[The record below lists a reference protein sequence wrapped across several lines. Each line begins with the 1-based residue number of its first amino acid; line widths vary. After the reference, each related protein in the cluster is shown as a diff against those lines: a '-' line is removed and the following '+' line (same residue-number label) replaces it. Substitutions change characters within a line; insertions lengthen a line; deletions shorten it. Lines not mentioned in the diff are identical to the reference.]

1 MRLIALLLVTAACG
15 PAIASADPPPASAS
29 AAASGTAPAPA
40 TATVSATATATA
52 RKLHATPL
60 GERAITG
67 DVRGLAF
74 QTVPELRVAVNVG
87 GALQVLD
94 SSLRPVQLPAHTW
107 RPGDPLL
114 VVGPDAFDAKGGA
127 RRDVPIPKSLT
138 CQGRAFSA
146 DGSRMSVDCQDASGD
161 EATHVFDVT
170 TGAEIG
176 VFAEFQTAA
185 PVRSGTITQSGNF
198 IFWASRA
205 TGAFE
210 EIKSH
215 VTGPVM
221 SSHSVMSPDEHALFT
236 TVDRNWYSS
245 DTSPARMLDPKNGRE
260 LFTLPRDVETVVFS
274 PSSRTFAAVHSSR
287 WGDMEHAAPT
297 SRTWITIHSL
307 LEPAALVRLP
317 SEDVALVAISPGD
330 DRVAVYG
337 GGTLRLYALGAD

>member
-15 PAIASADPPPASAS
+15 PAIASADPPSAPTS
-29 AAASGTAPAPA
+29 APA
-40 TATVSATATATA
+40 TATASATA
-52 RKLHATPL
+52 RKLHATLL

-74 QTVPELRVAVNVG
+74 QTAPELRIAVNVG

-94 SSLRPVQLPAHTW
+94 SSLRPVQLPAHAW

-146 DGSRMSVDCQDASGD
+146 DGSRMSVDCQDASGG

-170 TGAEIG
+170 TGAEVG

-205 TGAFE
+205 TGA
-210 EIKSH
+210 
-215 VTGPVM
+215 
-221 SSHSVMSPDEHALFT
+221 L
-236 TVDRNWYSS
+236 
-245 DTSPARMLDPKNGRE
+245 E
-260 LFTLPRDVETVVFS
+260 LL
-274 PSSRTFAAVHSSR
+274 
-287 WGDMEHAAPT
+287 
-297 SRTWITIHSL
+297 IC
-307 LEPAALVRLP
+307 
-317 SEDVALVAISPGD
+317 
-330 DRVAVYG
+330 
-337 GGTLRLYALGAD
+337 